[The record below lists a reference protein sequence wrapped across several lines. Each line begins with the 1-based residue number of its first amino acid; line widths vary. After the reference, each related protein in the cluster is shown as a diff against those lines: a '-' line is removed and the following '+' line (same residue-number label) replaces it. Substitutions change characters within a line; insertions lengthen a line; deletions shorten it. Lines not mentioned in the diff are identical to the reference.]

1 MKYQYYQPDKK
12 FQIEQ
17 YQERELFNP
26 FEGLDIFKYGFD
38 CSHESSE
45 SQIIEQRGGGDMIK
59 KKSKKINGNISMK
72 GGNPVKTQTTAVR
85 NRQPGISIKKIPGI
99 DIPLQDGRTA
109 LHISAEKG
117 QIQATKSLL
126 KAGATVNIYDKQ
138 GNSPLHEASQR
149 GYQPI
154 VSLLLEHDAH
164 VNVPNHSGSLPI
176 HLAAINGHENTVRI
190 LTGEVSGGAGY
201 IEQDTNTIN
210 NTSVNN
216 SSANDVSSNNNNQ
229 INDNLSSAHSG
240 SSENSIEKQN
250 KQNKQDQ
257 KITDEDNR
265 FENIKEGEERDIMLP
280 GQGGSAPI
288 PGFNLGN
295 LLDAANVAPP
305 SPTGIF
311 ASLGKKLLSKTMSF
325 LQPKTPFQ

>member
-1 MKYQYYQPDKK
+1 MKYQSYQPYET
-12 FQIEQ
+12 FRVEQ
-17 YQERELFNP
+17 YQEKELFNP

-38 CSHESSE
+38 KDEENDSTYK
-45 SQIIEQRGGGDMIK
+45 IIEQMGGGDM
-59 KKSKKINGNISMK
+59 SKTSMK
-72 GGNPVKTQTTAVR
+72 GGNAAKASVSSSIR
-85 NRQPGISIKKIPGI
+85 NQQPGVSIKKIPGI

-138 GNSPLHEASQR
+138 GNSPLHEAAQR

-164 VNVPNHSGSLPI
+164 VNVPNHTGSLPI

-201 IEQDTNTIN
+201 MEQDTNDVNATRTQTST
-210 NTSVNN
+210 NTSSSSVN
-216 SSANDVSSNNNNQ
+216 
-229 INDNLSSAHSG
+229 
-240 SSENSIEKQN
+240 SESDEFSVKQQQEQQEKQV
-250 KQNKQDQ
+250 KQNHPVISD
-257 KITDEDNR
+257 DDNR
-265 FENIKEGEERDIMLP
+265 FENIKEGEERDIILP
-280 GQGGSAPI
+280 GQGGAGPI

-295 LLDAANVAPP
+295 MLDSANVPP
-305 SPTGIF
+305 TPPSSPTGLL

-325 LQPKTPFQ
+325 LQPKTPFS